1 MTHANVSVKI
11 MLRTKKIMVGILG
24 HVFARIYLRF
34 ENSVWWNYMSWIL
47 YQQMSRIYYA
57 MPQIIRKYQSWF
69 LWFFTYRKNT
79 DFA

>member
-34 ENSVWWNYMSWIL
+34 ENSVWWNYICHG
-47 YQQMSRIYYA
+47 YYINKCHEYT
-57 MPQIIRKYQSWF
+57 MLCHK
-69 LWFFTYRKNT
+69 
-79 DFA
+79 